1 MRPLSEPA
9 AGSITALIRV
19 GLPESMASFT
29 ARFSSSGEVGI
40 VHYLAKLAYQIPD
53 RQVTF
58 RY

>member
-29 ARFSSSGEVGI
+29 ARFSSSGDVAI
-40 VHYLAKLAYQIPD
+40 VYYLANLAYQIPE

-58 RY
+58 RH